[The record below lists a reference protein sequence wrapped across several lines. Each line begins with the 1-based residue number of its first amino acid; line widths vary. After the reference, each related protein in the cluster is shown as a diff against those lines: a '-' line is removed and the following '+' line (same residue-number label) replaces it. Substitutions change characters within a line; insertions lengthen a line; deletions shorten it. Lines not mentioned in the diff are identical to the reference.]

1 MITSDE
7 ARKIALTKIEKD
19 REQAITLADNLIE
32 MTAKCGKFQA
42 KINEDETITR
52 EILRQ
57 IKEKYESLGYT
68 CVIDNSGTY
77 EDFDV
82 LTITW

>member
-7 ARKIALTKIEKD
+7 ARKLANDKIEKD
-19 REQAITLADNLIE
+19 RQQALTMVDNLIE
-32 MTAKCGKFQA
+32 MSAKCGRFQA
-42 KINEDETITR
+42 RVNEDETITR

-68 CVIDNSGTY
+68 CLIDNSGTY

>member
-7 ARKIALTKIEKD
+7 ARKLAIDKIEKD
-19 REQAITLADNLIE
+19 RQQALTMVDNLIE
-32 MTAKCGKFQA
+32 MSAKCGKFQA
-42 KINEDETITR
+42 RVNEDETITR

>member
-1 MITSDE
+1 MITVDE
-7 ARKIALTKIEKD
+7 ARKIALDKIEKD
-19 REQAITLADNLIE
+19 REQALTLADNLIE

-42 KINEDETITR
+42 KINEDDRITR

>member
-7 ARKIALTKIEKD
+7 ARKLANDKIEKD
-19 REQAITLADNLIE
+19 RQQALTMVDNLIE
-32 MTAKCGKFQA
+32 MSAKCGRFQA
-42 KINEDETITR
+42 RVNEDETITR